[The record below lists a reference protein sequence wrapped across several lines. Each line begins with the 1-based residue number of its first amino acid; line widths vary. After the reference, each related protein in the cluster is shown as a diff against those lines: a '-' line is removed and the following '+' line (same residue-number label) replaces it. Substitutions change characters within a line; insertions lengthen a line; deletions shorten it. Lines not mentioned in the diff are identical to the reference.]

1 MHTVKNALVYAG
13 VAVLTVG
20 ALVLLWYAFDVL
32 LLAFIGILIAILLRA
47 PADWLAARTRLS
59 PNWALAIVCVVV
71 FAGLGVL
78 LWIFGRTVAVQTLE
92 LVDRLPQ
99 IIESAKDSV
108 RSTQAGE
115 KAVDFAEE
123 SGALQSGQ
131 QNLLGK
137 GLGMLGATF
146 GVIAHAAI
154 VIFFGLF
161 LAAQPQLYIRGALHL
176 VPKAQRPRAQEIL
189 HEVGVVL
196 RRWLVGQAFLSLVV
210 GTITGLGLWLIGA
223 PFALPLALL
232 AGLME
237 FVPYIGPFISAVP
250 AVLIGFAE
258 GPQIALWIG
267 LLYLAIQILES
278 YLLAP
283 LVQQRAVEL
292 APALVLFSQVLMG
305 VIAGPLGVAVATPLA
320 AVVLVAVKMLYV
332 VDGLG
337 DRQVKDG
344 A

>member
-1 MHTVKNALVYAG
+1 METVKNALVYAG
-13 VAVLTVG
+13 IAVLTVG

-32 LLAFIGILIAILLRA
+32 MLAFIGILIAILLRA
-47 PADWLAARTRLS
+47 PADWLSARTRLS
-59 PNWALAIVCVVV
+59 PNWSLTIVCVVV
-71 FAGLGVL
+71 FGALGAL
-78 LWIFGRTVAVQTLE
+78 LFVFGRTVAVQSLE
-92 LVDRLPQ
+92 LLDRLPQ
-99 IIESAKDSV
+99 IVESAKESL

-115 KAVDFAEE
+115 KAVQAAEQT
-123 SGALQSGQ
+123 GALESGQ

-146 GVIAHAAI
+146 GVVAHAAI

-161 LAAQPQLYIRGALHL
+161 LAAQPQLYVRGALHL
-176 VPKAQRPRAQEIL
+176 VPKGWRPRTREILQEI
-189 HEVGVVL
+189 GSVL
-196 RRWLVGQAFLSLVV
+196 RRWLMAQAFLAVVV
-210 GTITGLGLWLIGA
+210 GTVTGIGLLLIGA

-232 AGLME
+232 SGVME
-237 FVPYIGPFISAVP
+237 LVPYIGPFISAVP

-258 GPQIALWIG
+258 GPQMALSVA
-267 LLYLAIQILES
+267 LLYLVVQILES
-278 YLLAP
+278 YVLAP

-320 AVVLVAVKMLYV
+320 AVLLVAVKMLYV

>member
-1 MHTVKNALVYAG
+1 MDNAQQ
-13 VAVLTVG
+13 TG
-20 ALVLLWYAFDVL
+20 AL
-32 LLAFIGILIAILLRA
+32 
-47 PADWLAARTRLS
+47 
-59 PNWALAIVCVVV
+59 
-71 FAGLGVL
+71 
-78 LWIFGRTVAVQTLE
+78 E
-92 LVDRLPQ
+92 
-99 IIESAKDSV
+99 
-108 RSTQAGE
+108 
-115 KAVDFAEE
+115 
-123 SGALQSGQ
+123 SGQ
-131 QNLLGK
+131 QNLLGRA
-137 GLGMLGATF
+137 LGMLGATF
-146 GVIAHAAI
+146 GVVAHAAI

-161 LAAQPQLYIRGALHL
+161 LAAQPQLYLRGALHL
-176 VPKAQRPRAQEIL
+176 VPKAQRPRAREILQEI
-189 HEVGVVL
+189 GTVL
-196 RRWLVGQAFLSLVV
+196 RRWLVAQAFLSLVV
-210 GTITGLGLWLIGA
+210 GTITGIGLVLIGA

-258 GPQIALWIG
+258 GPQMALWIG
-267 LLYLAIQILES
+267 LLYLAMQIVES

-320 AVVLVAVKMLYV
+320 AVLLVAVKMLYV

>member
-1 MHTVKNALVYAG
+1 
-13 VAVLTVG
+13 
-20 ALVLLWYAFDVL
+20 VLLWYAFDVL
-32 LLAFIGILIAILLRA
+32 LLAFIGILVAILLRA

-59 PNWALAIVCVVV
+59 PNWALAIVRVVV
-71 FAGLGVL
+71 FGALGVL
-78 LWIFGRTVAVQTLE
+78 ITVFGRTVAVQTLE

-99 IIESAKDSV
+99 IIETAKEGL
-108 RSTQAGE
+108 RSTEAGG
-115 KAVDFAEE
+115 KAMDFAEE
-123 SGALQSGQ
+123 TGALQSGQ

-146 GVIAHAAI
+146 GVVAHAAI

-161 LAAQPQLYIRGALHL
+161 LAAQPQLYVHGALHL
-176 VPKAQRPRAQEIL
+176 VPKAQRPRAREILQEI
-189 HEVGVVL
+189 GAVL
-196 RRWLVGQAFLSLVV
+196 RRWLMAQAFLCVVV
-210 GTITGLGLWLIGA
+210 GTITGLALLVIGA

-258 GPQIALWIG
+258 GAQMALWIG
-267 LLYLAIQILES
+267 LVYIALQILES
-278 YLLAP
+278 YVLAP

>member
-1 MHTVKNALVYAG
+1 LDTVKNALVYAG

-32 LLAFIGILIAILLRA
+32 LLAFIGILVAILLRA
-47 PADWLAARTRLS
+47 PADWLASRTRLS

-71 FAGLGVL
+71 FVGLGVL
-78 LWIFGRTVAVQTLE
+78 LTLFGRTVAVQSLE

-99 IIESAKDSV
+99 IIESAKEGL
-108 RSTQAGE
+108 RSTDAGE
-115 KAVDFAEE
+115 KAIAFAEE
-123 SGALQSGQ
+123 SGALETGQ
-131 QNLLGK
+131 QNLFGK

-146 GVIAHAAI
+146 GVLAHAAI

-161 LAAQPQLYIRGALHL
+161 LAAQPELYVRGGLHL
-176 VPKAQRPRAQEIL
+176 VPKAQRPRAREIVQEI
-189 HEVGVVL
+189 GVVL
-196 RRWLVGQAFLSLVV
+196 RRWLVAQAFLALVV
-210 GTITGLGLWLIGA
+210 GSIMGIGLWLIGA

-237 FVPYIGPFISAVP
+237 FVPYIGPFVSAVP
-250 AVLIGFAE
+250 GILIAFGE
-258 GPQIALWIG
+258 GPQVALWVG
-267 LLYLAIQILES
+267 LLYLAVQILES
-278 YLLAP
+278 YVLAP